1 MADLDAFAEILTP
14 NAALAPLTG
23 LGVGGPAEWLAR
35 PRDADELQRLLV
47 HCGERRIPWRILGGG
62 ANVLAPDEGV
72 KGAVIVLE
80 APSFKEMSIVDSRV
94 RCGAGA
100 LLADLVAFACSSS
113 LSGMETLAGI
123 PGTVGGALRGNA
135 GTHAGDIGQMTHAV
149 EVLEGNGKAVRLRNE
164 LRFGYRESNLDDVVI
179 LAAVFD
185 LTPDKSEDVVKRLKK
200 FWIAKK
206 AQQPFGFQRS
216 AYAFRNPRGLAAADL
231 IEKVGLRDARVGG
244 AEVCDRDP
252 CYVVAHEGCTSRDV
266 HRLLELVLSKV
277 AEKTGVRLDVHLD
290 VW

>member
-1 MADLDAFAEILTP
+1 MAELDEFAEILTADAP
-14 NAALAPLTG
+14 LAPMTG
-23 LGVGGPAEWLAR
+23 LGVGGPAQWLAR
-35 PRDADELQRLLV
+35 PRDADELQRLV
-47 HCGERRIPWRILGGG
+47 VECGERRLPWRILGGG
-62 ANVLAPDEGV
+62 ANILVPDDGV
-72 KGAVIVLE
+72 KGVVIVLD
-80 APSFKEMSIVDSRV
+80 APPFKEMGIVDTRV

-113 LSGMETLAGI
+113 LSGMESLAGI

-135 GTHAGDIGQMTHAV
+135 GTHAGDIGQLTHAV
-149 EVLEGNGKAVRLRNE
+149 EVLESNGKAVRLRNE

-179 LAAVFD
+179 LAAIFE

-216 AYAFRNPRGLAAADL
+216 AYAFRNPRGLSAADL
-231 IEKVGLRDARVGG
+231 IEKVGMRAAKVGG

-252 CYVVAHEGCTSRDV
+252 CYVVAHDDCTSRDV